1 MSPRGIA
8 CFPRLPNPEGTA
20 AKSKGPT
27 SSTMGDTDSYPRF
40 RQHVGYSDES
50 SLNTLDVCIP
60 HPPTGDKKQV
70 WIVFIHGGAWLD
82 PEIDSSSFKKTQDLL
97 LASHQS
103 DTIAGLASINYRLSP
118 NPSHPRDPSNPSDP
132 ARNAKHPD
140 HINDVLAAIL
150 YLQETYHFEDRYI
163 LAGHSCGATLAFQ
176 VAMKRYWGSQYES
189 TFALELNV
197 VLPLAVVGVEGL
209 YDLTALVKHHS
220 GESEYRDFV
229 SNAFGSD
236 ERVWVAVSPTSGEY
250 EESWPDGRVVVLAH
264 SREDELVEWEQ
275 VDLMERALKAQ
286 GWDGASTERRLDL
299 IELKGK
305 HDQVWEEGKE
315 LARAIE
321 AIMELVKAVM

>member
-1 MSPRGIA
+1 
-8 CFPRLPNPEGTA
+8 
-20 AKSKGPT
+20 
-27 SSTMGDTDSYPRF
+27 MGDADGYMYPRYL
-40 RQHVGYSDES
+40 QHVAYSDES
-50 SLNTLDVCIP
+50 SLNTLDICIP
-60 HPPTGDKKQV
+60 HPPTEDRKQV
-70 WIVFIHGGAWLD
+70 WIIFIHGGAWLD
-82 PEIDSSSFKKTQDLL
+82 PEIDSSSFKKTQDII

-103 DTIAGLASINYRLSP
+103 DNIAGLASINYRLSP

-132 ARNAKHPD
+132 ARNARHPD

-150 YLQETYHFEDRYI
+150 YLQETHHFEDRYI
-163 LAGHSCGATLAFQ
+163 LVGHSCGATLAFQ

-197 VLPLAVVGVEGL
+197 VPPMAVLGVEGL
-209 YDLTALVKHHS
+209 YDLVALVKHHS

-236 ERVWVAVSPTSGEY
+236 ERVWAAVSPTS
-250 EESWPDGRVVVLAH
+250 VVLAH

-275 VDLMERALKAQ
+275 VELMERALRAQ
-286 GWDGASTERRLDL
+286 GWGEASDGRSLKL
-299 IELKGK
+299 IELRGK

-321 AIMELVKAVM
+321 ATLDLVLTLA